1 MLPSCRTIFHLA
13 GAMPHTSPLGFETGL
28 MRKINVEI
36 VKQLYGLAASNG
48 VGKFLFVSSLA
59 VYGESFQEPR
69 DERARTAPQGPYART
84 KAEAERFLVAGA
96 MAGGPAAL
104 IVRPGLIYGERD
116 RGVIQRIVALI
127 DSGSFRVLGDGSNRR
142 SLSSVRLV
150 VQALCALADSEER
163 VAIVDVVDPQPPTME
178 RLAVD
183 IAGFLGVAPPRHL
196 PLTLAYPVS
205 AVFSLLASI
214 GIRTNFKLSDVRKI
228 STSNPVRADRLR
240 KLLGDVPNYYEEA
253 LAADVAWYRRS
264 RS

>member
-1 MLPSCRTIFHLA
+1 
-13 GAMPHTSPLGFETGL
+13 

-36 VKQLYGLAASNG
+36 MKPLYGLAASNG

-69 DERARTAPQGPYART
+69 DEGARLAPEGPYART
-84 KAEAERFLVAGA
+84 KAEAERLLVAGA

-116 RGVIQRIVALI
+116 RGVVQRIIALI
-127 DSGSFRVLGDGSNRR
+127 DRGYFKVLGDGRNRR
-142 SLSSVRLV
+142 SIVSVRLV
-150 VQALCALADSEER
+150 VEALCALAESEER
-163 VAIVDVVDPQPPTME
+163 VAIVDVVDPQLPTME

-183 IAGFLGVAPPRHL
+183 IAGLLGVAPPRHL

-205 AVFSLLASI
+205 TVFSLLASL
-214 GIRTNFKLSDVRKI
+214 GIRTNLTLSDVRKI
-228 STSNPVRADRLR
+228 STSNPVKTDRLR
-240 KLLGDVPNYYEEA
+240 KLLGDVPNYYGET